1 MAGDTVAIVPPPVF
15 EAGLACEAFGV
26 RSSNN
31 GGRVES
37 NISQM
42 GSLGFWD
49 SPTIRECCD
58 SGGAYR
64 PLRRSN
70 IVRNAAIVRIITL
83 GGRDRPYWYPTRI
96 RSLAQISKKEVD
108 ISAAKEEQVHKSSGQ
123 TAPVVSLRQFGRF

>member
-49 SPTIRECCD
+49 PRQLESVATVEVLTDPF
-58 SGGAYR
+58 
-64 PLRRSN
+64 
-70 IVRNAAIVRIITL
+70 V
-83 GGRDRPYWYPTRI
+83 
-96 RSLAQISKKEVD
+96 AQISCETLPLYE
-108 ISAAKEEQVHKSSGQ
+108 S
-123 TAPVVSLRQFGRF
+123 